1 MMIVFT
7 SLTQGSFQI
16 SVSEVVNT
24 LLGFENDPAFK
35 LVVFDFRLPR
45 IVVAILVGFGLGVS
59 GNVLQGMARNEIAD
73 PGILGINT
81 GASAAII
88 LFMFFFQGQLTDVG
102 WSGAIMMPLFGWV
115 GGLFTALF
123 IYFFSR
129 KQGQLDPQRLILVGI
144 AISAG
149 LSALILFVSLKMAPQ
164 DFEMAT
170 IWIRGSVSNANWLN
184 IAMILPWLICCV
196 PLIFH
201 KATVL
206 DLLQLGEE
214 KAMGL
219 GVAVEKEKIILLLSS
234 IGVISASVSISGSLV
249 FVGLIAPHI
258 SRQLIGRHHRYSL
271 PVSGLMGMLLVV
283 AADLIAKVIFAPAE
297 LPVGIVISIIG
308 VPFFMYLLFKNFNK
322 S

>member
-1 MMIVFT
+1 MIVFI

-16 SVSEVVNT
+16 SVKEVVTT
-24 LLGFENDPAFK
+24 LLGLEDDPAFQ

-45 IVVAILVGFGLGVS
+45 IVVAILVGFGLGIS
-59 GNVLQGMARNEIAD
+59 GNVLQGITRNEIAD

-88 LFMFFFQGQLTDVG
+88 LFMFFFQGQLTDIG

-184 IAMILPWLICCV
+184 IVMILPWLICFV
-196 PLIFH
+196 PLIFL

-214 KAMGL
+214 KAIGL

-271 PVSGLMGMLLVV
+271 PASGLIGMLLVV
-283 AADLIAKVIFAPAE
+283 SADLIAKVIFAPVE
-297 LPVGIVISIIG
+297 LPVGTVISIIG
-308 VPFFMYLLFKNFNK
+308 VPFFMYLLLTSFNK
-322 S
+322 A